1 MKVELIEESPVK
13 KALAIEIESDVVEQ
27 EIETRARQYA
37 RQVKIPGFRPGKI
50 PPAVIKQRFRH
61 QVMEDVVEALVNR
74 TVHQELDNRG
84 LRPLATP
91 TVTELKVDENQPLSF
106 KASFETLPE
115 IEVPE
120 FRDLPV
126 KTRQPAVGEHEVDL
140 EIDRLREQAAR
151 YDAVEGRPL
160 REGDFAVLDVSFKKE
175 DGDTQND
182 QNVLVEVGAQENHK
196 DLNTALIGMAPGD
209 QKDVTLVY
217 DDKHPSEG
225 LAGKT
230 VHYSLTL
237 KGVKDK
243 VVPAADDEF
252 AKDLGQ
258 FDSLQELRADIKK
271 QLVTAE
277 ERKIDREVKGRIVE
291 ALLQRASF
299 EVPEALVLR
308 HMNARMENA
317 VRSLA
322 MQGVDPR
329 TTGIDWKEYRESQRA
344 ESREAARAD
353 ILLDALAR
361 KQKVEV
367 TEEEVDAE
375 LERYAERVRKPKE
388 AVRAKMEKEGDL
400 SGLRARIRE
409 DKTLDLLKANARMEF
424 E

>member
-1 MKVELIEESPVK
+1 
-13 KALAIEIESDVVEQ
+13 
-27 EIETRARQYA
+27 
-37 RQVKIPGFRPGKI
+37 
-50 PPAVIKQRFRH
+50 
-61 QVMEDVVEALVNR
+61 
-74 TVHQELDNRG
+74 
-84 LRPLATP
+84 
-91 TVTELKVDENQPLSF
+91 
-106 KASFETLPE
+106 
-115 IEVPE
+115 
-120 FRDLPV
+120 
-126 KTRQPAVGEHEVDL
+126 
-140 EIDRLREQAAR
+140 
-151 YDAVEGRPL
+151 
-160 REGDFAVLDVSFKKE
+160 
-175 DGDTQND
+175 
-182 QNVLVEVGAQENHK
+182 VLVEVGAAENHT
-196 DLNTALIGMAPGD
+196 DLNKALIDMAPGEH
-209 QKDVTLVY
+209 KDVTLVY
-217 DDKHPSEG
+217 EDKHPTEG

-230 VHYSLTL
+230 VQYSLSL

-271 QLVTAE
+271 QLTSAE
-277 ERKIDREVKGRIVE
+277 EKKIDREVKGRIVE
-291 ALLQRASF
+291 GLLQRASF
-299 EVPEALVLR
+299 EVPEALVER

-329 TTGIDWKEYRESQRA
+329 TTGIDWKEYRESQRT

-361 KQKVEV
+361 KEKVEV

-400 SGLRARIRE
+400 AGLRARIRE